1 MTFYLWYDS
10 NNRVI
15 NMFSFPMNT
24 VLIINLVVVL
34 FFISACL
41 VGYYN
46 GFIKQLFELGVLVFS
61 IIIAWPVSNTLS
73 ESIPILSRNLTVFDD
88 VLFGQFAYEI
98 SNIFVWFFILLILL
112 SIGIHQI
119 LRPFV
124 KQLRQIKWLKPI
136 DKLFGVVIALIPQM
150 IWTLLFMI
158 ISLSP
163 LIVNGQS
170 TLEASIVKPLVPV
183 AQSLSDQFVKQVDP
197 YGIVVKVTQ
206 NQELTE
212 EDVANIPIWL
222 EEFGAPEQSVK
233 IVEKFINEE
242 EFEQADIEVVQ
253 SYINDHEITETQAR
267 LFLERFGLSLAEI
280 DAAIA
285 EFQFNQ

>member
-1 MTFYLWYDS
+1 M
-10 NNRVI
+10 I
-15 NMFSFPMNT
+15 SFPMNT
-24 VLIINLVVVL
+24 VLIINLVVTIL
-34 FFISACL
+34 LISAL
-41 VGYYN
+41 LIGYFN
-46 GFIKQLFELGVLVFS
+46 GFIKQVFELIVLVGS
-61 IIIAWPVSNTLS
+61 IVIAWPVSNVLS
-73 ESIPILSRNLTVFDD
+73 KSIPILSRTLSVFDD

-124 KQLRQIKWLKPI
+124 KQLRQIHWLKPI
-136 DKLFGVVIALIPQM
+136 DKLLGVVIALIPQL
-150 IWTLLFMI
+150 IWILFFMI

-163 LIVNGQS
+163 LIVNGRS
-170 TLEASIVKPLVPV
+170 TLESSIVRPLVPV
-183 AQSLSDQFVKQVDP
+183 AQTLSDQFVKQVDP

-206 NQELTE
+206 NQKLTE

-222 EEFGAPEQSVK
+222 EEFGAPEKSVE

-242 EFEQADIEVVQ
+242 EFNQEDLDIVQ
-253 SYINDHEITETQAR
+253 EYIDDHDISEAQAR
-267 LFLERFGLSLAEI
+267 SFLERFGLSLSEI
-280 DAAIA
+280 DMAIA

>member
-1 MTFYLWYDS
+1 M
-10 NNRVI
+10 I
-15 NMFSFPMNT
+15 SFPMNT
-24 VLIINLVVVL
+24 VLIINLVVTL
-34 FFISACL
+34 LLISAL
-41 VGYYN
+41 LIGYFN
-46 GFIKQLFELGVLVFS
+46 GFIKQVFELIVLVGS
-61 IIIAWPVSNTLS
+61 IVIAWPVSNVLS
-73 ESIPILSRNLTVFDD
+73 KSIPILSRTLSVFDD

-124 KQLRQIKWLKPI
+124 KQLRQIHWLKSI
-136 DKLFGVVIALIPQM
+136 DKLLGVVIALIPQL
-150 IWTLLFMI
+150 IWILFFMI

-163 LIVNGQS
+163 LIVNGRS
-170 TLEASIVKPLVPV
+170 TLESSIVRPLVPV
-183 AQSLSDQFVKQVDP
+183 AQTLSDQFVKQVDP

-222 EEFGAPEQSVK
+222 EEFGAPEKSVE

-242 EFEQADIEVVQ
+242 EFNQEDLDIVQ
-253 SYINDHEITETQAR
+253 EYIDDHDISEAQAR
-267 LFLERFGLSLAEI
+267 SFLERFGLSLSEI
-280 DAAIA
+280 DMAIA

>member
-1 MTFYLWYDS
+1 M
-10 NNRVI
+10 I
-15 NMFSFPMNT
+15 SFPMNT
-24 VLIINLVVVL
+24 VLIINLVVTL
-34 FFISACL
+34 LLISAL
-41 VGYYN
+41 LIGYFN
-46 GFIKQLFELGVLVFS
+46 GFIKQVFELIVLVGS
-61 IIIAWPVSNTLS
+61 IVIAWPVSNVLS
-73 ESIPILSRNLTVFDD
+73 KSIPILSRALSVFDD

-124 KQLRQIKWLKPI
+124 KQLRQIHWLKPI
-136 DKLFGVVIALIPQM
+136 DKLLGVVIALIPQL
-150 IWTLLFMI
+150 IWILFFMI

-163 LIVNGQS
+163 LIVNGRS
-170 TLEASIVKPLVPV
+170 TLESSIVRPLVPV
-183 AQSLSDQFVKQVDP
+183 AQTLSDQFVKQVDP

-222 EEFGAPEQSVK
+222 EEFGAPEKSVK

-242 EFEQADIEVVQ
+242 EFNQEDLDIVQ
-253 SYINDHEITETQAR
+253 EYIDDHDISEAQAR
-267 LFLERFGLSLAEI
+267 SFLERFGLSLSEI
-280 DAAIA
+280 DMAIA

>member
-1 MTFYLWYDS
+1 M
-10 NNRVI
+10 I
-15 NMFSFPMNT
+15 SFPMNT
-24 VLIINLVVVL
+24 VLIINLVVTL
-34 FFISACL
+34 LLISAL
-41 VGYYN
+41 LIGYFN
-46 GFIKQLFELGVLVFS
+46 GFIKQVFELIVLVGS
-61 IIIAWPVSNTLS
+61 IVIAWPVSNVLS
-73 ESIPILSRNLTVFDD
+73 KSIPILSRTLSVFDD

-124 KQLRQIKWLKPI
+124 KQLRQIHWLKPI
-136 DKLFGVVIALIPQM
+136 DKLLGVVIALIPQL
-150 IWTLLFMI
+150 IWILFFMI

-163 LIVNGQS
+163 LFVNGRS
-170 TLEASIVKPLVPV
+170 TLESSIVRPLVPV
-183 AQSLSDQFVKQVDP
+183 AQTLSDQFVKQVDP

-222 EEFGAPEQSVK
+222 EEFGAPEKSVK

-242 EFEQADIEVVQ
+242 EFNQEDLDIVQ
-253 SYINDHEITETQAR
+253 EYIDDHDISEAQAR
-267 LFLERFGLSLAEI
+267 SFLERFGLSLSEI
-280 DAAIA
+280 DMAIA

>member
-1 MTFYLWYDS
+1 M
-10 NNRVI
+10 I
-15 NMFSFPMNT
+15 SFPMNT
-24 VLIINLVVVL
+24 VLIINLVVTL
-34 FFISACL
+34 LLISAL
-41 VGYYN
+41 LIGYFN
-46 GFIKQLFELGVLVFS
+46 GFIKQVFELIVLVGS
-61 IIIAWPVSNTLS
+61 IVIAWPVSNVLS
-73 ESIPILSRNLTVFDD
+73 KSIPILSRTLSVFDD

-124 KQLRQIKWLKPI
+124 KQLRQIHWLKPI
-136 DKLFGVVIALIPQM
+136 DKLLGVVIALIPQL
-150 IWTLLFMI
+150 IWILFFMI

-163 LIVNGQS
+163 LIVNGRS
-170 TLEASIVKPLVPV
+170 TLESSIVRPLVPV
-183 AQSLSDQFVKQVDP
+183 AQTLSDQFVKQVDP

-222 EEFGAPEQSVK
+222 EEFGAPEKSVK

-242 EFEQADIEVVQ
+242 EFNQEDLDIVQ
-253 SYINDHEITETQAR
+253 EYIDDHDISEAQAR
-267 LFLERFGLSLAEI
+267 SFLERFGLSLSEI
-280 DAAIA
+280 DMAIA

>member
-1 MTFYLWYDS
+1 M
-10 NNRVI
+10 I
-15 NMFSFPMNT
+15 SFPMNT
-24 VLIINLVVVL
+24 VLIINLVVTIL
-34 FFISACL
+34 LISAL
-41 VGYYN
+41 LIGYFN
-46 GFIKQLFELGVLVFS
+46 GFIKQVFELIVLVGS
-61 IIIAWPVSNTLS
+61 IVIAWPVSNVLS
-73 ESIPILSRNLTVFDD
+73 KSIPILSRALSVFDD

-124 KQLRQIKWLKPI
+124 KQLRQIHWLKSI
-136 DKLFGVVIALIPQM
+136 DKLLGVVIALIPQL
-150 IWTLLFMI
+150 IWILFFMI

-163 LIVNGQS
+163 LIVNGRS
-170 TLEASIVKPLVPV
+170 TLESSIVRPLVPV
-183 AQSLSDQFVKQVDP
+183 AQTLSDQFVKQVDP

-222 EEFGAPEQSVK
+222 EEFGAPEKSVK

-242 EFEQADIEVVQ
+242 EFNQEDLDIVQ
-253 SYINDHEITETQAR
+253 EYIDDHDISEAQAR
-267 LFLERFGLSLAEI
+267 SFLERFGLSLSEI
-280 DAAIA
+280 DMAIA

>member
-1 MTFYLWYDS
+1 M
-10 NNRVI
+10 I
-15 NMFSFPMNT
+15 SFPMNT
-24 VLIINLVVVL
+24 VLIINLVL
-34 FFISACL
+34 TLLLISAL
-41 VGYYN
+41 LIGYFN
-46 GFIKQLFELGVLVFS
+46 GFIKQVFELIVLVGS
-61 IIIAWPVSNTLS
+61 IVIAWPVSNVLS
-73 ESIPILSRNLTVFDD
+73 KSIPILSRALSVFDD

-124 KQLRQIKWLKPI
+124 KQLRQIHWLKPI
-136 DKLFGVVIALIPQM
+136 DKLLGVVIALIPQL
-150 IWTLLFMI
+150 IWILFFMI

-163 LIVNGQS
+163 LIVNGRS
-170 TLEASIVKPLVPV
+170 TLESSIVRPLVPV
-183 AQSLSDQFVKQVDP
+183 AQTLSDQFVKQVDP

-222 EEFGAPEQSVK
+222 EEFGAPEKSVK

-242 EFEQADIEVVQ
+242 EFNQEDLDIVQ
-253 SYINDHEITETQAR
+253 EYIDDHDISEAQAR
-267 LFLERFGLSLAEI
+267 SFLERFGLSLSEI
-280 DAAIA
+280 DMAIA

>member
-1 MTFYLWYDS
+1 M
-10 NNRVI
+10 I
-15 NMFSFPMNT
+15 SFPMNT
-24 VLIINLVVVL
+24 VLIINLVVTIL
-34 FFISACL
+34 LISAL
-41 VGYYN
+41 LIGYFN
-46 GFIKQLFELGVLVFS
+46 GFIKQVFELIVLVGS
-61 IIIAWPVSNTLS
+61 IVIAWPVSNVLS
-73 ESIPILSRNLTVFDD
+73 KSIPILSRTLTVFDD

-124 KQLRQIKWLKPI
+124 KQLRQIHWLKPI
-136 DKLFGVVIALIPQM
+136 DKLLGVVIALIPQL
-150 IWTLLFMI
+150 IWILFFMI

-163 LIVNGQS
+163 LIVNGRS
-170 TLEASIVKPLVPV
+170 TLESSIVRPLVPV
-183 AQSLSDQFVKQVDP
+183 AQTLSDQFVKQVDP

-222 EEFGAPEQSVK
+222 EEFGAPEKSVK

-242 EFEQADIEVVQ
+242 EFNQEDLDIVQ
-253 SYINDHEITETQAR
+253 EYIDDHDISEAQAR
-267 LFLERFGLSLAEI
+267 SFLERFGLSLSEI
-280 DAAIA
+280 DMAIA

>member
-1 MTFYLWYDS
+1 M
-10 NNRVI
+10 I
-15 NMFSFPMNT
+15 SFPMNT
-24 VLIINLVVVL
+24 VLIINLVVTL
-34 FFISACL
+34 LLISAL
-41 VGYYN
+41 LIGYFN
-46 GFIKQLFELGVLVFS
+46 GFIKQVFELIVLVGS
-61 IIIAWPVSNTLS
+61 IVIAWPVSNVLS
-73 ESIPILSRNLTVFDD
+73 KSIPILSRTLSVFDD

-124 KQLRQIKWLKPI
+124 KQLRQIHWLKPI
-136 DKLFGVVIALIPQM
+136 DKLLGVVIALIPQL
-150 IWTLLFMI
+150 IWILFFMI

-163 LIVNGQS
+163 LIVNGRS
-170 TLEASIVKPLVPV
+170 TLESSIVRPLVPV
-183 AQSLSDQFVKQVDP
+183 AQTLSNQFVKQVDP

-222 EEFGAPEQSVK
+222 EEFGAPEKSVK

-242 EFEQADIEVVQ
+242 EFNQEDLDIVQ
-253 SYINDHEITETQAR
+253 EYIDDHDISEAQAR
-267 LFLERFGLSLAEI
+267 SFLERFGLSLSEI
-280 DAAIA
+280 DMAIA

>member
-1 MTFYLWYDS
+1 M
-10 NNRVI
+10 I
-15 NMFSFPMNT
+15 SFPMNT
-24 VLIINLVVVL
+24 VLIINLVVTL
-34 FFISACL
+34 LLISAL
-41 VGYYN
+41 LIGYFN
-46 GFIKQLFELGVLVFS
+46 GFIKQVFELIVLVGS
-61 IIIAWPVSNTLS
+61 IVIAWPVSNVLS
-73 ESIPILSRNLTVFDD
+73 KSIPILSRTLSVFDD

-124 KQLRQIKWLKPI
+124 KQLRQIHWLKPI
-136 DKLFGVVIALIPQM
+136 DKLLGVVIALIPQL
-150 IWTLLFMI
+150 IWILFFMI

-163 LIVNGQS
+163 LIVNGRS
-170 TLEASIVKPLVPV
+170 TLESSIVRPLVPV
-183 AQSLSDQFVKQVDP
+183 AQTLSDQFVKQVDP

-222 EEFGAPEQSVK
+222 EEFGAPEKSVK

-242 EFEQADIEVVQ
+242 EFNQEDLDIVQ
-253 SYINDHEITETQAR
+253 EYIDDHDISEAQAR
-267 LFLERFGLSLAEI
+267 SFLERFGLSLSEI
-280 DAAIA
+280 DMAIA
-285 EFQFNQ
+285 DFQFNQ

>member
-1 MTFYLWYDS
+1 M
-10 NNRVI
+10 I
-15 NMFSFPMNT
+15 SFPMNT
-24 VLIINLVVVL
+24 VLIINLVVTL
-34 FFISACL
+34 LLISAL
-41 VGYYN
+41 LIGYFN
-46 GFIKQLFELGVLVFS
+46 GFIKQFFELIVLVGS
-61 IIIAWPVSNTLS
+61 IVIAWPVSNVLS
-73 ESIPILSRNLTVFDD
+73 KSIPILSRTLSVFDD

-124 KQLRQIKWLKPI
+124 KQLRQIHWLKPI
-136 DKLFGVVIALIPQM
+136 DKLLGVVIALIPQL
-150 IWTLLFMI
+150 IWILFFMI

-163 LIVNGQS
+163 LIVNGRS
-170 TLEASIVKPLVPV
+170 TLESSIVRPLVPV
-183 AQSLSDQFVKQVDP
+183 AQTLSDQFVKQVDP

-222 EEFGAPEQSVK
+222 EEFGAPEKSVK

-242 EFEQADIEVVQ
+242 EFNQEDLDIVQ
-253 SYINDHEITETQAR
+253 EYIDDHDISEAQAR
-267 LFLERFGLSLAEI
+267 SFLERFGLSLSEI
-280 DAAIA
+280 DMAIA

>member
-1 MTFYLWYDS
+1 M
-10 NNRVI
+10 I
-15 NMFSFPMNT
+15 SFPMNT
-24 VLIINLVVVL
+24 VLIINLVVTL
-34 FFISACL
+34 LLISAL
-41 VGYYN
+41 LIGYFN
-46 GFIKQLFELGVLVFS
+46 GFIKQVFELIVLVGS
-61 IIIAWPVSNTLS
+61 IVIAWPVSNVLS
-73 ESIPILSRNLTVFDD
+73 KSIPILSRTLSVFDD

-124 KQLRQIKWLKPI
+124 KQLRQIHWLKPI
-136 DKLFGVVIALIPQM
+136 DKLLGVVIALIPQL
-150 IWTLLFMI
+150 IWILFFMI

-163 LIVNGQS
+163 LIVNGRS
-170 TLEASIVKPLVPV
+170 TLESSIVRPLVPV
-183 AQSLSDQFVKQVDP
+183 AQNLSDQFVKQVDP

-222 EEFGAPEQSVK
+222 EEFGAPEKSVE

-242 EFEQADIEVVQ
+242 EFNQEDLDIVQ
-253 SYINDHEITETQAR
+253 EYIDDHDISEAQAR
-267 LFLERFGLSLAEI
+267 SFLERFGLSLSEI
-280 DAAIA
+280 DMAIA

>member
-1 MTFYLWYDS
+1 M
-10 NNRVI
+10 I
-15 NMFSFPMNT
+15 SFPMNT
-24 VLIINLVVVL
+24 VLIINLVVTL
-34 FFISACL
+34 LLISAL
-41 VGYYN
+41 LIGYFN
-46 GFIKQLFELGVLVFS
+46 GFIKQVFELIVLVGS
-61 IIIAWPVSNTLS
+61 IVIAWPVSNVLS
-73 ESIPILSRNLTVFDD
+73 KSIPILSRTLSVFDD

-124 KQLRQIKWLKPI
+124 KQLRQIHWLKPI
-136 DKLFGVVIALIPQM
+136 DKLLGVVIALIPQL
-150 IWTLLFMI
+150 IWILFFMI

-163 LIVNGQS
+163 LIVNGRS
-170 TLEASIVKPLVPV
+170 TLESSIVRPLVPV
-183 AQSLSDQFVKQVDP
+183 AQTLSDQFVKQVDP

-222 EEFGAPEQSVK
+222 EEFGAPEKSVK
-233 IVEKFINEE
+233 IVEKFINEV
-242 EFEQADIEVVQ
+242 EFNQEDLDIIQE
-253 SYINDHEITETQAR
+253 YIDDHDISEAQAR
-267 LFLERFGLSLAEI
+267 SFLERFGLSLSEI
-280 DAAIA
+280 DMAIA

>member
-1 MTFYLWYDS
+1 M
-10 NNRVI
+10 I
-15 NMFSFPMNT
+15 SFPMNT
-24 VLIINLVVVL
+24 VLIINLVVTL
-34 FFISACL
+34 LLISAL
-41 VGYYN
+41 LIGYFN
-46 GFIKQLFELGVLVFS
+46 GFIKQVFELIVLVGS
-61 IIIAWPVSNTLS
+61 IVIAWPVSNVLS
-73 ESIPILSRNLTVFDD
+73 KSIPILSRTLTVFDD

-124 KQLRQIKWLKPI
+124 KQLRQIHWLKPI
-136 DKLFGVVIALIPQM
+136 DKLLGVVIALIPQL
-150 IWTLLFMI
+150 IWILFFMI

-163 LIVNGQS
+163 LIVNGRS
-170 TLEASIVKPLVPV
+170 TLESSIVRPLVPV
-183 AQSLSDQFVKQVDP
+183 AQTLSDQFVKQVDP

-222 EEFGAPEQSVK
+222 EEFGAPEKSVK

-242 EFEQADIEVVQ
+242 EFNQEDLDVVQ
-253 SYINDHEITETQAR
+253 EYIDDHDISEAQAR
-267 LFLERFGLSLAEI
+267 SFLERFGLSLSEI
-280 DAAIA
+280 DMAIA

>member
-1 MTFYLWYDS
+1 M
-10 NNRVI
+10 I
-15 NMFSFPMNT
+15 SFPMNT
-24 VLIINLVVVL
+24 VLIINLVVTL
-34 FFISACL
+34 LLISAL
-41 VGYYN
+41 LIGYFN
-46 GFIKQLFELGVLVFS
+46 GFIKQVFELIVLVGS
-61 IIIAWPVSNTLS
+61 IVIAWPVSNVLS
-73 ESIPILSRNLTVFDD
+73 KSIPILSRTLSVFDD

-124 KQLRQIKWLKPI
+124 KQLRQIHWLKPI
-136 DKLFGVVIALIPQM
+136 DKLLGVVIALIPQL
-150 IWTLLFMI
+150 IWILFFMI

-163 LIVNGQS
+163 LIVNGRS
-170 TLEASIVKPLVPV
+170 TLESSIVRPLVPV
-183 AQSLSDQFVKQVDP
+183 AQTLSDQFVKQVDP

-222 EEFGAPEQSVK
+222 EEFGAPEKSVE

-242 EFEQADIEVVQ
+242 EFNQEDLDIVQ
-253 SYINDHEITETQAR
+253 EYIDDHDISEAQAR
-267 LFLERFGLSLAEI
+267 SFLERFGLSLSEI
-280 DAAIA
+280 DMAIA

>member
-1 MTFYLWYDS
+1 M
-10 NNRVI
+10 I
-15 NMFSFPMNT
+15 SFPMNT
-24 VLIINLVVVL
+24 VLIINLVVTL
-34 FFISACL
+34 LLISAL
-41 VGYYN
+41 LIGYFN
-46 GFIKQLFELGVLVFS
+46 GFIKQVFELIVLVGS
-61 IIIAWPVSNTLS
+61 IVIAWPVSNVLS
-73 ESIPILSRNLTVFDD
+73 KSIPILSRTLSVFDD

-124 KQLRQIKWLKPI
+124 KQLRQIHWLKPI
-136 DKLFGVVIALIPQM
+136 DKLLGVVIALIPQL
-150 IWTLLFMI
+150 IWILFFMI

-163 LIVNGQS
+163 LILNGRS
-170 TLEASIVKPLVPV
+170 TLESSIVRPLVPV
-183 AQSLSDQFVKQVDP
+183 AQTLSNQFVKQVDP

-222 EEFGAPEQSVK
+222 EEFGAPEKSVK

-242 EFEQADIEVVQ
+242 ELNQEDLDIVQ
-253 SYINDHEITETQAR
+253 EYIDDHDISEAQAR
-267 LFLERFGLSLAEI
+267 SFLERFGLSLSEI
-280 DAAIA
+280 DMAIA

>member
-1 MTFYLWYDS
+1 M
-10 NNRVI
+10 I
-15 NMFSFPMNT
+15 SFPMNT
-24 VLIINLVVVL
+24 VLIINLVVTL
-34 FFISACL
+34 LLISAL
-41 VGYYN
+41 LIGYFN
-46 GFIKQLFELGVLVFS
+46 GFIKQVFELIVLVGS
-61 IIIAWPVSNTLS
+61 IVIAWPVSNVLS
-73 ESIPILSRNLTVFDD
+73 KSIPILSRTLSVFDD

-124 KQLRQIKWLKPI
+124 KQLRQIHWLKPI
-136 DKLFGVVIALIPQM
+136 DKLLGVVIALIPQL
-150 IWTLLFMI
+150 IWILFFMI

-163 LIVNGQS
+163 LIVNGRS
-170 TLEASIVKPLVPV
+170 TLESSIVRPLVPV
-183 AQSLSDQFVKQVDP
+183 AQNLSDQFVKQVDP

-222 EEFGAPEQSVK
+222 EEFGAPEKSVK

-242 EFEQADIEVVQ
+242 EFNQEDLDIVQ
-253 SYINDHEITETQAR
+253 EYIDDHDISEAQAR
-267 LFLERFGLSLAEI
+267 SFLERFGLSLSEI
-280 DAAIA
+280 DMAIA